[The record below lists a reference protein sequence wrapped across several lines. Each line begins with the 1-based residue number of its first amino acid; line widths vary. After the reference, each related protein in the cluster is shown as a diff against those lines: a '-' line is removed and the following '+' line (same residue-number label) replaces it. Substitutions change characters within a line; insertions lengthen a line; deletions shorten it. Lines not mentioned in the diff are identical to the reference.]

1 MAEMEQGYIDSL
13 IEKAQKAQKEFES
26 YSQEQVDAIVK
37 AMGKIIYDNAELI
50 AKEAV
55 EETGYGRVDSKILK
69 ITRCTTA
76 AWHYL
81 HDKKSVGMIDWDPVE
96 KLATLKP
103 AFTKDGIVTAG
114 NSSAINDGAA
124 ALVVMSE
131 EKAKELGVEP
141 LATWVAGALAGVEPE
156 VMGLGPI
163 AATKK
168 VMAKTGLTVADMD
181 LIEANEAF
189 AAQSVAVS
197 QALNFDMSKVNV
209 NGGAIALGHPVGASG
224 ARILVTLLYAM
235 KHRGAHKG
243 LATLCIG
250 GGMGCAT
257 IVEMD

>member
-96 KLATLKP
+96 KLATYAKP
-103 AFTKDGIVTAG
+103 VGVV
-114 NSSAINDGAA
+114 A
-124 ALVVMSE
+124 ALVPTTNPVSTTVSNGMSIL
-131 EKAKELGVEP
+131 KCRNAMIVSPHPRAKKTTIHGVE
-141 LATWVAGALAGVEPE
+141 LINEAIRAAGAPE
-156 VMGLGPI
+156 NLVQIVDQPSM
-163 AATKK
+163 AATSELMTK
-168 VMAKTGLTVADMD
+168 VDA
-181 LIEANEAF
+181 
-189 AAQSVAVS
+189 
-197 QALNFDMSKVNV
+197 
-209 NGGAIALGHPVGASG
+209 
-224 ARILVTLLYAM
+224 
-235 KHRGAHKG
+235 
-243 LATLCIG
+243 
-250 GGMGCAT
+250 
-257 IVEMD
+257 

>member
-96 KLATLKP
+96 KLATYAKP
-103 AFTKDGIVTAG
+103 VGVV
-114 NSSAINDGAA
+114 A
-124 ALVVMSE
+124 ALVPTTNPVSTTVSNGMSIL
-131 EKAKELGVEP
+131 KCRNAMIVSPHPRAKKTTIHGVE
-141 LATWVAGALAGVEPE
+141 LINEAIRAAGAPE
-156 VMGLGPI
+156 NLVQIVDQPSHGSYQRTDDEGRRCCRNRRR
-163 AATKK
+163 TDGQ
-168 VMAKTGLTVADMD
+168 V
-181 LIEANEAF
+181 
-189 AAQSVAVS
+189 
-197 QALNFDMSKVNV
+197 
-209 NGGAIALGHPVGASG
+209 
-224 ARILVTLLYAM
+224 RILFRPSLLRRWPRQRAGR
-235 KHRGAHKG
+235 RGSG
-243 LATLCIG
+243 LDGLRQAGKAGRRQPLL
-250 GGMGCAT
+250 
-257 IVEMD
+257 

>member
-96 KLATLKP
+96 KLATYAKP
-103 AFTKDGIVTAG
+103 VGVV
-114 NSSAINDGAA
+114 A
-124 ALVVMSE
+124 ALVPTTNPVSTTVSNGMSFL
-131 EKAKELGVEP
+131 KCRNAMIVSPHPRAKKTTIHGV
-141 LATWVAGALAGVEPE
+141 
-156 VMGLGPI
+156 
-163 AATKK
+163 
-168 VMAKTGLTVADMD
+168 
-181 LIEANEAF
+181 
-189 AAQSVAVS
+189 
-197 QALNFDMSKVNV
+197 
-209 NGGAIALGHPVGASG
+209 
-224 ARILVTLLYAM
+224 
-235 KHRGAHKG
+235 
-243 LATLCIG
+243 
-250 GGMGCAT
+250 
-257 IVEMD
+257 

>member
-96 KLATLKP
+96 KLATYAKP
-103 AFTKDGIVTAG
+103 VGVV
-114 NSSAINDGAA
+114 A
-124 ALVVMSE
+124 ALVPTTNPVSTTVSNGMSIL
-131 EKAKELGVEP
+131 KCRNAMIVSPHPRAKKTTIHGVE
-141 LATWVAGALAGVEPE
+141 
-156 VMGLGPI
+156 
-163 AATKK
+163 
-168 VMAKTGLTVADMD
+168 
-181 LIEANEAF
+181 LINEAIR
-189 AAQSVAVS
+189 AAVAPENLVQIVDQPS
-197 QALNFDMSKVNV
+197 MAADDEGRRCRRNRRRTDGQV
-209 NGGAIALGHPVGASG
+209 
-224 ARILVTLLYAM
+224 RILLRPSLLRRRPRQRAGR
-235 KHRGAHKG
+235 RGSG
-243 LATLCIG
+243 LDGLRQAGKAGRRQPL
-250 GGMGCAT
+250 
-257 IVEMD
+257 V